1 MDIHPKV
8 YQSRVANAKKAV
20 TKMDPATKAAIEKM
34 YSGKKP
40 KTKPIVIS
48 KGKPSSNKKK
58 LTVNDAISEYQREIS
73 PRGVQAAERAAREA
87 IEKKYPGMFIP
98 ETRTKPGV
106 RKRK

>member
-8 YQSRVANAKKAV
+8 YQSRVANAKKTIA
-20 TKMDPATKAAIEKM
+20 KMDPAVKAKLEKM
-34 YSGKKP
+34 YSSKKP
-40 KTKPIVIS
+40 KPKPS
-48 KGKPSSNKKK
+48 KLKGK
-58 LTVNDAISEYQREIS
+58 DAVKEYQREIS

-98 ETRTKPGV
+98 ETRTKPGI